1 MCMCARVHVCMHAC
15 GHVCP
20 HPPLFVLHFFFNVH
34 IIHVY
39 IQLISTFGFVPITE
53 AAVFQVW

>member
-1 MCMCARVHVCMHAC
+1 MHVYVCACARVHVCMHAC

-39 IQLISTFGFVPITE
+39 IYNLLAHLVLYQ
-53 AAVFQVW
+53 